1 MVFGLGMT
9 VFGLGMM
16 VFGLGMTVFRARYD
30 GVWARYDGVWAQMT
44 VFRLGMMEFDFV
56 SVAGKISLTAPLRHP
71 ERSRENQPHR
81 TTSSS

>member
-1 MVFGLGMT
+1 
-9 VFGLGMM
+9 M

-30 GVWARYDGVWAQMT
+30 GVWARYDGVWARYDGVWAQMT
-44 VFRLGMMEFDFV
+44 VFGLGMMVFEFV